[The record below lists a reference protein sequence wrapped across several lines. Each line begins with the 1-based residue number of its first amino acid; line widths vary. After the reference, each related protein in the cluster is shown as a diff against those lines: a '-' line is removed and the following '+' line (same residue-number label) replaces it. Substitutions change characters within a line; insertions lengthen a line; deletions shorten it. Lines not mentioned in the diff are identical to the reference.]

1 MDPGKGNPVTLRVK
15 TRAMKDRNGTRRR
28 PASGWVAVGA
38 LAACTAMGSGRLAS
52 AAAPPADGGGL
63 GGGSAPQSQLPVR
76 RFEIPAGTLETVLAA
91 FQAASGVSVSTPPS
105 IRGLASPGV
114 SGDLTP
120 EQALRRLLEGT
131 GVHWTFS
138 GPGAVTLVL
147 RVLESVLVIARA
159 SAPSS
164 PKYTQ
169 PLVDVPQTIAVI
181 PRAVIEEQG
190 ATTLRD
196 VLQNV
201 PGLTIQAGEGGAPAG
216 DNLTLRGF
224 SARND
229 IFVDGVRDLGPQTR
243 DTFNLE
249 QVEVTKGPQT
259 AYTGR
264 GSTGGTI
271 NLVNKA
277 PSAGSFYGGTLA
289 LGTDATRRV
298 TADVNRT
305 LRQGIAF
312 RMNVMGHDADV
323 AARNAVE
330 NRRWGVAPSLAVGLG
345 SPTRLTA
352 SYFHLQQD
360 NLSDY
365 GIPWVTA
372 THDVLAA
379 YRNRPA
385 PVPRETFY
393 GLRSRDHEDLRSD
406 LGTLKLERDF
416 GPSTRL
422 RSQLRYGLS
431 RRDSMATPPRFAS
444 DDSTVI
450 NREMRSWIADDEI
463 WDNQTDLTL
472 SFETGEVQHA
482 LITGLQLSSENN
494 VRRIRT
500 APNMPTTLLDPD
512 PDDVYPGVITTGPNV
527 GDVTGKSVGV
537 YAFDTLSLG
546 SRVELSGGLRYD
558 YFDVDGVTTAPAPVS
573 RVDRMLSGR
582 AGVVFKPR
590 PHGSVYAAYGTSFN
604 PSLEGLS
611 YGTANAAIEPE
622 KTYTFELGSKWELA
636 GERLLVS
643 GALFSTDKTNARTPG
658 LTPDDPPQVLE
669 GEQRVRGLEL
679 GATGSLTRRWTLF
692 AAYTFLDSEILSSN
706 TPAEVGKELV
716 NVPRNALSV
725 WTTYELPWRLAVGGG
740 VRFIDRRYGN
750 TTNTRRVESYW
761 IVDAMASYPVTRRLS
776 LRLNL
781 YNLNDVYFFERLGGG
796 HLIPGAGRSAMVSTS
811 LGF

>member
-1 MDPGKGNPVTLRVK
+1 MTLRVK
-15 TRAMKDRNGTRRR
+15 TLRMKDRNGSRRR
-28 PASGWVAVGA
+28 PAPGWLAVGA
-38 LAACTAMGSGRLAS
+38 LAVYTTVGSGRMLR
-52 AAAPPADGGGL
+52 PACAEEGGGAAV
-63 GGGSAPQSQLPVR
+63 GAPQSQLPVQ
-76 RFEIPAGTLETVLAA
+76 RFEIPGGTLETVLAA
-91 FQAASGVSVSTPPS
+91 FQAASGVTVAAPPT
-105 IRGLASPGV
+105 IRSLGSPGV
-114 SGDLTP
+114 SGELTP

-131 GVHWTFS
+131 GVNWRLT
-138 GPGAVTLVL
+138 GPSSVTLEV
-147 RVLESVLVIARA
+147 RVLESVLVTARA
-159 SAPSS
+159 STPSS
-164 PKYTQ
+164 LKYTE

-181 PRAVIEEQG
+181 PKAVIEEQG

-259 AYTGR
+259 AYSGR

-277 PSAGSFYGGTLA
+277 PSSGSFYGGTVA

-298 TADVNRT
+298 TADVNKSFG
-305 LRQGIAF
+305 QGLAF
-312 RMNVMGHDADV
+312 RMNGMGHDADV

-330 NRRWGVAPSLAVGLG
+330 NRRWGVAPSLAFGLG
-345 SPTRLTA
+345 TPMRFTVG
-352 SYFHLQQD
+352 YFHLQQD

-365 GIPWVTA
+365 GIPWVPA
-372 THDVLAA
+372 TNNVLAA
-379 YRNRPA
+379 YRDQPA

-393 GLRSRDHEDLRSD
+393 GLRSRDEESLRSD
-406 LGTLKLERDF
+406 LGTLRFDRDF
-416 GPSTRL
+416 GTSAKL

-431 RRDSMATPPRFAS
+431 KRDSIATPPRFAS
-444 DDSTVI
+444 NDSTVI
-450 NREMRSWIADDEI
+450 NRELRSWIADDEV
-463 WDNQTDLTL
+463 WDSQTDLTL
-472 SFETGEVQHA
+472 RFDTGKVQHA
-482 LITGLQLSSENN
+482 VTTGLQLTSENN
-494 VRRIRT
+494 VRKIRT

-512 PDDVYPGVITTGPNV
+512 PDDVYPGSITAGPNV

-558 YFDVDGVTTAPAPVS
+558 YFDADGVTTVPASVS

-582 AGVVFKPR
+582 AGFVYKPR
-590 PHGSVYAAYGTSFN
+590 PNGSIYLAYGTSFN

-611 YGTANAAIEPE
+611 YGTANTAIDPE
-622 KTYTFELGSKWELA
+622 KTYTLELGSKWELV

-643 GALFSTDKTNARTPG
+643 GALFRVNKANARTPG
-658 LTPDDPPQVLE
+658 LTPEDPPQVLE
-669 GEQRVRGLEL
+669 GEQRVQGLEL
-679 GATGSLTRRWTLF
+679 GATGSLTRRWKVF
-692 AAYTFLDSEILSSN
+692 AAYTFLDSEVLDSN
-706 TPAEVGKELV
+706 TPAEVGKELT

-725 WTTYELPWRLAVGGG
+725 WTTYEFAWKLAVGGG

-750 TTNTRRVESYW
+750 TSNTRQVEEYW
-761 IVDAMASYPVTRRLS
+761 IVDAMASYPLTRRIS
-776 LRLNL
+776 LRLNV
-781 YNLNDVYFFERLGGG
+781 YNLNDAYFFERLGGG
-796 HLIPGAGRSAMVSTS
+796 HLIPGAGRSALLSTS